1 MSDVNVE
8 PQTEAA
14 PTRIGGTILVEVSE
28 TNIKYDSAM
37 SLPEV
42 VFWLETVKSMIV
54 KKILEG

>member
-1 MSDVNVE
+1 MSDEIN
-8 PQTEAA
+8 
-14 PTRIGGTILVEVSE
+14 GTIHIEVSE

-54 KKILEG
+54 KKILDPTSDKEGV

>member
-8 PQTEAA
+8 APATEEA
-14 PTRIGGTILVEVSE
+14 TRIGGSILIEVSE

-42 VFWLETVKSMIV
+42 VFWLETVKTMIV